1 MTVVNIG
8 NKDIEYVYGQMK
20 NASRMDEP
28 AERLLG
34 AIILRA
40 VMDYFDPD
48 CREDV
53 ESFFQNGLASWLDVD
68 WLKLIRTIGGI
79 K

>member
-34 AIILRA
+34 AIILR
-40 VMDYFDPD
+40 F
-48 CREDV
+48 C
-53 ESFFQNGLASWLDVD
+53 QNGLASWLDVD
-68 WLKLIRTIGGI
+68 WVKLIRTIGGI